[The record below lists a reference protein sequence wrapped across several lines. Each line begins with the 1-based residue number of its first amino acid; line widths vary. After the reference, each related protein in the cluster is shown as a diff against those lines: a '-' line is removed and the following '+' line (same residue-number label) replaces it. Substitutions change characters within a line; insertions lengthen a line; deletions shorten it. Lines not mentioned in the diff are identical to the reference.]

1 MSSTSGAQAPPPGM
15 RINADFPIVD
25 LTLARRLERA
35 EGMANAAFVDARR
48 ALQPDIGAEWI
59 DVAGVYAM
67 FDGPNSPLTQTFGL
81 GLFEPFLARQ
91 FDQVEDFFARRGAAT
106 FHEVSSFV
114 ALETLSFLS
123 VRGYA
128 PIEASTVLIRP
139 TSTASA
145 PDSGAITVRSIGL
158 DEMSTWCRTA
168 GQGWGSESAELGS
181 FIEDLGPV
189 VAHARGVTCFLAEL
203 DREPIATAA
212 LNITNGVA
220 LMAGAATI
228 PAARRRGA
236 QLALFHA
243 RLAFAVARGIDLAM
257 VVAQP
262 GSASQRNAERQG
274 FRPVYTRAK
283 WQRLPST
290 H

>member
-1 MSSTSGAQAPPPGM
+1 M
-15 RINADFPIVD
+15 RNIADFPIVD

-35 EGMANAAFVDARR
+35 EAMASTAFVDARR
-48 ALQPDIGAEWI
+48 TLQPDTGAEWI

-91 FDQVEDFFARRGAAT
+91 FDEVEDFFARRGAAT
-106 FHEVSSFV
+106 SHEVSSFI
-114 ALETLSFLS
+114 ALETLSLLS
-123 VRGYA
+123 ARGYV

-139 TSTASA
+139 TSTVPT
-145 PDSGAITVRSIGL
+145 PDSGAVTVRSIGL
-158 DEMSTWCRTA
+158 DEVPTWCRIA

-181 FIEDLGPV
+181 FIEKFGAV
-189 VAHARGVTCFLAEL
+189 VAQARGVTCFLAEL
-203 DREPIATAA
+203 DRTPIAAAA
-212 LNITNGVA
+212 LNITNGIA
-220 LMAGAATI
+220 LLAGAATI

-236 QLALFHA
+236 QLALLHA
-243 RLAFAVARGIDLAM
+243 RLAFAGARGIDLAM
-257 VVAQP
+257 VAAQP
-262 GSASQRNAERQG
+262 GSASQRKAERQG

-283 WQRLPST
+283 WQRLPPT